1 MGVCLVLHGN
11 CRRGNDN
18 ESRWLARIREWEGQG
33 RAGQDCAMGKMAE
46 WDWGY
51 AAPRLRSL
59 NRTPLTILVGAAIKR
74 FGFHAIA
81 YFGISQNPDRVVGVF
96 AQILDGDVLIC

>member
-1 MGVCLVLHGN
+1 MNKCIYQRH
-11 CRRGNDN
+11 RGAIGYGDVAG
-18 ESRWLARIREWEGQG
+18 WAWYWERG
-33 RAGQDCAMGKMAE
+33 
-46 WDWGY
+46 
-51 AAPRLRSL
+51 APRLRSL

-81 YFGISQNPDRVVGVF
+81 YFGVSQNPDRVVGVF

>member
-1 MGVCLVLHGN
+1 MYISADGCVHGVAWKLP
-11 CRRGNDN
+11 
-18 ESRWLARIREWEGQG
+18 ARQRQRIEVAGEDLGWAG
-33 RAGQDCAMGKMAE
+33 RAGWDGWAGR
-46 WDWGY
+46 DWGR

-59 NRTPLTILVGAAIKR
+59 NRMPLTILVGAAIKR

-81 YFGISQNPDRVVGVF
+81 YFGVSQNPDRVVGVF